1 MSMVQD
7 TGNGGFFT
15 PNGARLTDHN
25 LDFSRKD
32 DRLNAAAL
40 LNFFGITSEWQC
52 STQDQIILLG
62 APSKTSF
69 YRMRDFAEGKSPKP
83 PKLQRDALER
93 ISYIMG
99 IYKAL
104 NILLPNQRRAAEWVN
119 KPNSHPLFGGRTA
132 RDIMVQGKVVDLAD
146 IRRYL
151 DAERGM

>member
-1 MSMVQD
+1 MSVLQN
-7 TGNGGFFT
+7 TGDNGFYT
-15 PNGARLTDHN
+15 PNGNRLNSDLN
-25 LDFSRKD
+25 LTNKS

-40 LNFFGITSEWQC
+40 LNFFGITVEWQC
-52 STQDQIILLG
+52 STQDQITLLG
-62 APSKTSF
+62 SPSKSSF
-69 YRMRDFAEGKSPKP
+69 YRMREFAEGKTNKP

-119 KPNSHPLFGGRTA
+119 KPNQHPLFNGKTA
-132 RDIMVQGKVVDLAD
+132 LDLMCQGNVVDLAD